1 MMKNQN
7 ILQIASS
14 LLNGATGLVITAGA
28 GMGVDSGLPDFR
40 GSQGFWNAYP
50 ALGSAGLHFEDIANP
65 RAFQEDVHRAWGFY
79 GHRLNLY
86 RRTEPHDGF
95 GILLA
100 IQKHFS
106 RGAFVFTS
114 NVDGQFGKA
123 GFPEDRIVEC
133 HGSIHFLQC
142 LNSCQPKIWS
152 AESFHPAIDDQNC
165 RLLSDCPVC
174 LVCNGPARPNVLM
187 FGDGKWIAVR
197 TVGQMNR
204 FRTWFRTVSRPVVIE
219 IGAGQSVP
227 TVRSFG
233 ESLGCPLI
241 RINPREWDVSRRDD
255 IGIKAGALE
264 GIQMVAEGFG
274 QGMSG

>member
-1 MMKNQN
+1 MKDQDV
-7 ILQIASS
+7 LRTVAS
-14 LLNGATGLVITAGA
+14 LLKCTTGLVITAGA

-40 GSQGFWNAYP
+40 GPQGFWNAYP

-65 RAFQEDVHRAWGFY
+65 RAFQEDLRRAWGFY

-86 RRTEPHDGF
+86 RHTEPHDGF

-100 IQKHFS
+100 LQKHFS

-114 NVDGQFGKA
+114 NVDGQFEKA
-123 GFPEDRIVEC
+123 GFPEERIVEC

-142 LNSCQPKIWS
+142 LIPCHEKTWS
-152 AESFHPAIDDQNC
+152 AEFFHPKTDDKNC

-174 LVCNGPARPNVLM
+174 LVCNWPARPNVLM
-187 FGDGKWIAVR
+187 FGDGKWIAAR
-197 TVGQMNR
+197 TAEQMER
-204 FRTWFRTVSRPVVIE
+204 FRIWFRTVSRPVVLE

-233 ESLGCPLI
+233 ESLGCPLV
-241 RINPREWDVSRRDD
+241 RINPREWQVFRPKDA
-255 IGIKAGALE
+255 GMEMGAIKGLR
-264 GIQMVAEGFG
+264 MLAEIFG
-274 QGMSG
+274 LKSPG